1 MNTLAIVILG
11 IFWGTANRL
20 FNIFLAKYKHYQA
33 DIVIDKITKC
43 NEHDDMPRP
52 YIYLKKIPLRG
63 KLILDIIIVFI
74 NILNELLF

>member
-52 YIYLKKIPLRG
+52 YIY
-63 KLILDIIIVFI
+63 
-74 NILNELLF
+74 